1 MLIGSGRDEGSSQR
15 QDQSLKES
23 SGLHHRPRSSTCPIT
38 LPPPGHTLHPPPPT
52 TWWWTLGC
60 KTRPLVRR
68 PPGRSRPQTGSPGG
82 AGGQRAPRRSYID
95 SASPPPTPPP
105 SPTPPA
111 ITTNLCIRVK
121 HCTVYWNELST
132 TLLNLLVTVY
142 DTVSDVV
149 ESKALQFQ
157 QNPDA

>member
-1 MLIGSGRDEGSSQR
+1 MLVGPGRGEGAKQSEAQSSQG
-15 QDQSLKES
+15 QSGHTHH
-23 SGLHHRPRSSTCPIT
+23 GLLSACPLT
-38 LPPPGHTLHPPPPT
+38 VPPPIHRRHQL
-52 TWWWTLGC
+52 LGGQD
-60 KTRPLVRR
+60 KTRPLAKEATLA
-68 PPGRSRPQTGSPGG
+68 RSRPQTGSPGG
-82 AGGQRAPRRSYID
+82 AGGRRRSYID
-95 SASPPPTPPP
+95 SASPPPTPTPPP

-149 ESKALQFQ
+149 ESKVHQCQ
-157 QNPDA
+157 QNSDA